1 VAFGLILCIPEVKQ
15 LQVQMSNISKR
26 RKECMDLDTTILLAL
41 TACAY
46 CWFVLTGIFE
56 QKSEIKAREK
66 EETERLQR
74 AERLKKLCGRS

>member
-1 VAFGLILCIPEVKQ
+1 
-15 LQVQMSNISKR
+15 
-26 RKECMDLDTTILLAL
+26 MDLDTAILLAL

-56 QKSEIKAREK
+56 QKSEIKAHEK

-74 AERLKKLCGRS
+74 AERLKKLFGKS